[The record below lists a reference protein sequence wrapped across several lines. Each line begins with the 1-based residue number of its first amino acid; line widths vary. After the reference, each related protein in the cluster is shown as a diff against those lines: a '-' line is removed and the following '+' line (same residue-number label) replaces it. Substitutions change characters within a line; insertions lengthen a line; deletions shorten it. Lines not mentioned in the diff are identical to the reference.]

1 MKTKIM
7 VVALALA
14 VMFSCS
20 FVFAAGETG
29 SKVGILN
36 IQKVILESKA
46 GKIAKIEFDKEFES
60 KRIALAAK
68 EKSAR
73 ATEDELKTSGAKM
86 KADARKMKEEKLA
99 EDIKEFQRLKQDMEE
114 ELKKKDNE
122 LTSTILKDILDIS
135 KKVGDEGGY
144 SLILQ
149 ASPQIVYMNNAID
162 ITDAVLKKYDSGK

>member
-1 MKTKIM
+1 MKLK
-7 VVALALA
+7 VVVFALAIA

-20 FVFAAGETG
+20 SVFAAGETG
-29 SKVGILN
+29 SKVGIIN

-46 GKIAKIEFDKEFES
+46 GKIAKMEFDKAFEV
-60 KRIALAAK
+60 KRTALAAK

-73 ATEDELKTSGAKM
+73 AIEDDIKANGAKM
-86 KADARKMKEEKLA
+86 KAGVRKAKEGKLA

-114 ELKKKDNE
+114 ELKKKDSE

-135 KKVGDEGGY
+135 KKVGDERGY

-149 ASPQIVYMNNAID
+149 ASPQIVYMASAID
-162 ITDAVLKKYDSGK
+162 ITDEVLKKYDSRK

>member
-7 VVALALA
+7 VVALAIA
-14 VMFSCS
+14 VIFSCS
-20 FVFAAGETG
+20 SVFAAGETG

-46 GKIAKIEFDKEFES
+46 GKIAKIEFDKEFEA

-73 ATEDELKTSGAKM
+73 AIEDDLKANGAKM
-86 KADARKMKEEKLA
+86 KADARKAKEGKLA

-162 ITDAVLKKYDSGK
+162 ITDEVLKKYDSGK